1 VTDTFMRKSP
11 RSRVPCQTTTCTDTF
26 EYDARDRLIT
36 EVRTRSGAD
45 VRRTSYELWD
55 HGAVK
60 WEHAPEGDF
69 FHQYDGV
76 RLGFVRG
83 PGGTSYH
90 HYDDDGNLDCVTLDA
105 DAPEACASA
114 TTDNPA
120 GYTAYGEEDKTLTAE
135 SDPDQPEGSQTP
147 PAAGEETNPFRFTG
161 KRQDS
166 SSETLDMGVRR
177 FAPDVAAFAQPDLYE
192 NAFDNLDLAQD
203 PLTANRYA
211 LAGGNPISFVEV
223 DGHWP
228 EFVDDAVR
236 HGRGFGRRHRR
247 RPQGHRRV
255 RGQRGQGH
263 RRVGLQLGQLHQR
276 RQVQGDLVEHGGD
289 GRGDRQGPG
298 SGRQE
303 RRQLVRQPD
312 QGELQEG
319 RAGRRDHARPR
330 RGRGSRDRR
339 QGPDQ
344 DGRIGR
350 AGRSGGRGGRPG
362 CNSFVGGTLVLL
374 ASGDTLPIE
383 QIAEGDAVPRARRRL
398 GRPLGRRP
406 HHPLPRRRLSRPRV

>member
-76 RLGFVRG
+76 RLDFVRG

-228 EFVDDAVR
+228 EFVDDAVDTVEDSA
-236 HGRGFGRRHRR
+236 GDIGGALKDTGVSAANEVKGTAEWAYNSANFTNGDKFKETWSNTAETVEAIAKD
-247 RPQGHRRV
+247 P
-255 RGQRGQGH
+255 GQ
-263 RRVGLQLGQLHQR
+263 
-276 RQVQGDLVEHGGD
+276 
-289 GRGDRQGPG
+289 
-298 SGRQE
+298 
-303 RRQLVRQPD
+303 
-312 QGELQEG
+312 
-319 RAGRRDHARPR
+319 AGKNVV
-330 RGRGSRDRR
+330 
-339 QGPDQ
+339 
-344 DGRIGR
+344 
-350 AGRSGGRGGRPG
+350 
-362 CNSFVGGTLVLL
+362 NSFVNPIKESYKKGGLDAAITRGLGEGAVAVIGGKGLTKMA
-374 ASGDTLPIE
+374 AS
-383 QIAEGDAVPRARRRL
+383 AEPAAPAAAAGGPGATRSSAARWCCSPAATRSRSSRSPRATRFL
-398 GRPLGRRP
+398 ALDVGWVAHWDGGRITPYRDEG
-406 HHPLPRRRLSRPRV
+406 